1 MAGRN
6 IAYVKPKEPS
16 FLRKF
21 KKDVGF
27 KEGPNVDTKRG
38 PAMMPHRDDDEEEKE
53 DERPQVVIMK
63 DGDLTEEEARK
74 LQGGASPFVTDDRPA
89 DGRILFRKPAKREGG
104 TPDTKAG
111 AKSAKRW
118 REGGKQEGGRS
129 KKGDSASASS
139 SSSSSSS
146 TSSSTSSSSQAVKNA
161 KLLSFG
167 EDDDGG
173 GGGGD

>member
-1 MAGRN
+1 RARAIAMAGRN

-38 PAMMPHRDDDEEEKE
+38 PAMMPHRDDDDAEEKE
-53 DERPQVVIMK
+53 DERPQVVVMK

-104 TPDTKAG
+104 TPDTKASS
-111 AKSAKRW
+111 KSAKRW
-118 REGGKQEGGRS
+118 REGKQEGGRS
-129 KKGDSASASS
+129 KKGDS
-139 SSSSSSS
+139 
-146 TSSSTSSSSQAVKNA
+146 AVKNA

-173 GGGGD
+173 